1 MKWLINLVKKVQ
13 DSEVAKELA
22 KARGKYLSNVI
33 DGMSEENKKKVEK
46 MLGEDNEDN

>member
-1 MKWLINLVKKVQ
+1 MKWLINLVNKVQ
-13 DSEVAKELA
+13 NSEVAKELA
-22 KARGKYLSNVI
+22 KARGKYLSNVL